1 MATKL
6 KVEDVGPVRKF
17 EADLEP
23 GITVI
28 RGANGGGKSTIL
40 KSVSK
45 AMGGDPEGLSARD
58 GAKRGRCEI
67 GGIKLSVSKAG
78 RATKSG
84 KLQVHSLE
92 GKYDISHLVDPG
104 VKDKVAADA
113 KRIAL
118 LISMS
123 NQTVDRYTFQKIVG
137 SIVDEIDVDWDEA
150 DPIKLVGAVKRTI
163 EAEARLI
170 EKKLEKSEAE
180 INTIEAPDVRPEDPI
195 GDDEIMEILEAGI
208 KRRSELAAQR
218 KVSLAAK
225 KRAEEARA
233 MLASMDQVRDV
244 ETIESDIDKLEGDF
258 TKLRVEKEDLERR
271 LQLIGASLDENRS
284 LLQMA
289 KRHEADRKSFEEAI
303 ASDQEIVSEESI
315 DEAEKEVQ
323 DARRMAQAAGVARQH
338 ICAWDKLEALKSKA
352 KKLGEMASELRS
364 CAAKTSEVLNH
375 IFPECPI
382 RIEGDRLVVASDRS
396 QSEPFSE
403 LSPGERSAIGVEML
417 AKFLPEDGI
426 GIIQQEVWE
435 SLQPSVRAHLN
446 QLITDAGIPVIT
458 AEAADGE
465 LEAVKA

>member
-1 MATKL
+1 
-6 KVEDVGPVRKF
+6 
-17 EADLEP
+17 
-23 GITVI
+23 
-28 RGANGGGKSTIL
+28 
-40 KSVSK
+40 
-45 AMGGDPEGLSARD
+45 
-58 GAKRGRCEI
+58 
-67 GGIKLSVSKAG
+67 
-78 RATKSG
+78 
-84 KLQVHSLE
+84 
-92 GKYDISHLVDPG
+92 
-104 VKDKVAADA
+104 
-113 KRIAL
+113 
-118 LISMS
+118 
-123 NQTVDRYTFQKIVG
+123 
-137 SIVDEIDVDWDEA
+137 
-150 DPIKLVGAVKRTI
+150 
-163 EAEARLI
+163 
-170 EKKLEKSEAE
+170 
-180 INTIEAPDVRPEDPI
+180 
-195 GDDEIMEILEAGI
+195 
-208 KRRSELAAQR
+208 
-218 KVSLAAK
+218 
-225 KRAEEARA
+225 
-233 MLASMDQVRDV
+233 
-244 ETIESDIDKLEGDF
+244 
-258 TKLRVEKEDLERR
+258 
-271 LQLIGASLDENRS
+271 
-284 LLQMA
+284 MA